1 MSAVENWTLF
11 ANIAAAAAENI
22 NKHRRSRSSALIG
35 THRSEDIMRALS
47 VSALSR
53 GIPKC
58 RDGSSLRMM
67 RALQFLSHV
76 ASFMIKRD

>member
-11 ANIAAAAAENI
+11 ANIAAAAAE
-22 NKHRRSRSSALIG
+22 KHQQQRRSRSSALIG
-35 THRSEDIMRALS
+35 THRSEDIMRRCLTQS
-47 VSALSR
+47 
-53 GIPKC
+53 IPKC

-76 ASFMIKRD
+76 ASL